1 MKIPRPPSIPAAIL
15 IGFFI
20 PAVMIALDIPKPPVI
35 SDAHKAAFFKAQY
48 QLLQANQQ
56 MQAAQAAM
64 TAAVELINKD
74 CGDSH
79 QPQIDPQA
87 DPVCTDKIPVVNKPP
102 ASPQP
107 EVPASHPADKDAQH
121 PKG

>member
-1 MKIPRPPSIPAAIL
+1 MKDVIAFMLGGFIAIAAVE
-15 IGFFI
+15 
-20 PAVMIALDIPKPPVI
+20 AAKPPVI

-64 TAAVELINKD
+64 TAAVELLNKD
-74 CGDSH
+74 CGDGH

-87 DPVCTDKIPVVNKPP
+87 DPVCTVKIPVVNKAPSPP
-102 ASPQP
+102 SQ
-107 EVPASHPADKDAQH
+107 VPTPDAG
-121 PKG
+121 KR